1 MSEVYSEKSPSSVE
15 RTVQIILV
23 YGAIIALALVGAY
36 YLAQALIPSPKIGI
50 IYIEGP
56 IGSISAEILS
66 REIDYVT
73 KSGDIQGVVL
83 EVNSPGGGASS
94 GHDMYFQIRNLRD
107 KMPVVASVD
116 VLAASAAYQI
126 AIAAN
131 EIYAKPA
138 SFIGSI
144 GVFMAQSSPEVLS
157 EQIITTG
164 PFKATAFSVTSQVQ
178 KLDLLLDDFRNSVV
192 AERSLAPN
200 PLTLNPG
207 EVATGEIWVG
217 IEAKEYGLIDK
228 LGSRADAI
236 EAVAE
241 MAGLKNYEIVDVRT
255 EYLASLADVELSTA
269 LQRYEELDAGVE
281 IDLASE
287 EARWPSFY
295 QLYLPLE

>member
-1 MSEVYSEKSPSSVE
+1 MSEIHSEKSQSAVD
-15 RTVQIILV
+15 TTIQVVVIYV
-23 YGAIIALALVGAY
+23 AIIAVALIGGY
-36 YLAQALIPSPKIGI
+36 YLAQALIPTPKIGVI
-50 IYIEGP
+50 FIEGP

-73 KSGDIQGVVL
+73 KRGDIHGIVL

-94 GHDMYFQIRNLRD
+94 GHDMYFQIRNLRE
-107 KMPVVASVD
+107 KMPVIASID

-126 AIAAN
+126 AIATN

-144 GVFMAQSSPEVLS
+144 GVFMAQSSPEILS

-192 AERSLAPN
+192 AERSVAPN
-200 PLTLNPG
+200 PLTLSPG

-228 LGSRADAI
+228 LGSRVDAI

-241 MAGLKNYEIVDVRT
+241 MAGLENYEVVDVRS
-255 EYLASLADVELSTA
+255 ELIDSLEDVQLSTA
-269 LQRYEELDAGVE
+269 LKLYEELDAGVE

-295 QLYLPLE
+295 QLYIPLE